1 LLPILLKRSANVFRK
16 ATILVVDD
24 EPHVLRLVR
33 ANLESSGYRVLTAA
47 DGDEGL
53 REVENALPDL
63 VILDIMMPR
72 MDGYA
77 VCKRIR
83 EISTVPVIMLTAR
96 SAQVDLV
103 HGFEV
108 GADDYLTKPFDVT
121 ELLMRV
127 QAVLR
132 RSKWPE
138 EVMTRQG
145 FKAGPIELDFA
156 QHRVTVDGDAV
167 KLTPTEYRL
176 LVYLA
181 TNANRVIV
189 HRELLRAVWGPE
201 YGEETE
207 YLRVYMRYL
216 RQKLEPNPANPIYLL
231 TQPGAGYM
239 LYRPEEDR

>member
-1 LLPILLKRSANVFRK
+1 MARK

-24 EPHVLRLVR
+24 EPHVLKLVK
-33 ANLESSGYRVLTAA
+33 ANLESSGYKVLTAS
-47 DGDEGL
+47 DGIEAVNL
-53 REVENALPDL
+53 VEQELPDL
-63 VILDIMMPR
+63 VVLDLMLPK

-77 VCKRIR
+77 ACRRIR
-83 EISTVPVIMLTAR
+83 EFSTVPVIMLTAR

-108 GADDYLTKPFDVT
+108 GADDYLTKPFSVT

-132 RSKWPE
+132 RSRWPE
-138 EVMTRQG
+138 EILTRQQ
-145 FKAGPIELDFA
+145 FQAGPIGIDFA
-156 QHRVTVDGDAV
+156 QHRVTTGGEAV

-176 LVYLA
+176 LSYLA
-181 TNANRVIV
+181 TNANRVV
-189 HRELLRAVWGPE
+189 THRELLRAVWGPE

-216 RQKLEPNPANPIYLL
+216 RQKLEPEPSNPKYLL

-239 LYRPEEDR
+239 LYQPEEDAG

>member
-1 LLPILLKRSANVFRK
+1 MPKK
-16 ATILVVDD
+16 ATILAVDD
-24 EPHVLRLVR
+24 EPHVVRLIK
-33 ANLESSGYRVLTAA
+33 ANLESSSYRVLTAT
-47 DGDEGL
+47 DGE
-53 REVENALPDL
+53 EAIHSVESELPDL
-63 VILDIMMPR
+63 VILDIMLPK

-77 VCKRIR
+77 VCSRIR
-83 EISTVPVIMLTAR
+83 EFSSVPIIMLTAR

-138 EVMTRQG
+138 EVITRHG
-145 FKAGPIELDFA
+145 FRAGPIEIDFA
-156 QHRVTVDGDAV
+156 QHRVTVDGQAV

-176 LVYLA
+176 LVYL
-181 TNANRVIV
+181 TSNPNRVII

-201 YGEETE
+201 YGDETE
-207 YLRVYMRYL
+207 YLRVYVRYL
-216 RQKLEPNPANPIYLL
+216 RQKLEPNPSDPQYLL

-239 LYRPEEDR
+239 FYQPDEDQM

>member
-1 LLPILLKRSANVFRK
+1 MPTK
-16 ATILVVDD
+16 ATILAVDD
-24 EPHVLRLVR
+24 EPRVLKLLK
-33 ANLESSGYRVLTAA
+33 ANLESSGYKVLTAA
-47 DGDEGL
+47 DGEEAIDM
-53 REVENALPDL
+53 VERHLPNL
-63 VILDIMMPR
+63 VILDLMLPK

-77 VCKRIR
+77 ACRRIR
-83 EISTVPVIMLTAR
+83 EFSSVPIIMLTAR
-96 SAQVDLV
+96 SAQVDLI

-108 GADDYLTKPFDVT
+108 GADDYLTKPFSVT

-138 EVMTRQG
+138 EIVSRQG
-145 FKAGPIELDFA
+145 FRTGPIEIDFA
-156 QHRVTVDGDAV
+156 QHRVTVDGEPV

-176 LVYLA
+176 LAYLA
-181 TNANRVIV
+181 SNANRVIL

-216 RQKLEPNPANPIYLL
+216 RQKLEPEPSNPRYLL

-239 LYRPEEDR
+239 LYQPEEDK

>member
-1 LLPILLKRSANVFRK
+1 MSKRS
-16 ATILVVDD
+16 TILAVDD
-24 EPHVLRLVR
+24 EPHVLRLLK
-33 ANLESSGYRVLTAA
+33 ANLESSGYKVLTAQNGEEA
-47 DGDEGL
+47 VEAVA
-53 REVENALPDL
+53 RESPDL
-63 VILDIMMPR
+63 VILDLMLPK

-77 VCKRIR
+77 VCRRIR
-83 EISTVPVIMLTAR
+83 EFSAVPVIILTAR
-96 SAQVDLV
+96 SAEVDLV

-108 GADDYLTKPFDVT
+108 GADDYLTKPFSVT

-138 EVMTRQG
+138 EIITRQS
-145 FKAGPIELDFA
+145 FKAGPIQIDFA
-156 QHRVTVDGDAV
+156 QHRVLAGGQEV

-176 LVYLA
+176 LTYLA
-181 TNANRVIV
+181 AHANRVIT

-201 YGEETE
+201 YGEESE

-216 RQKLEPNPANPIYLL
+216 RQKLEPDPSAPRYLL

-239 LYRPEEDR
+239 LYQPEEDR

>member
-1 LLPILLKRSANVFRK
+1 MTKK

-24 EPHVLRLVR
+24 EPHVLKLVR
-33 ANLESSGYRVLTAA
+33 ANLESSGYKVLTAT
-47 DGDEGL
+47 DGAEAVTL
-53 REVENALPDL
+53 VEQELPDL
-63 VILDIMMPR
+63 VILDLMLPK

-77 VCKRIR
+77 VCRRVR
-83 EISTVPVIMLTAR
+83 EFSSVPIIMLTAR

-108 GADDYLTKPFDVT
+108 GADDYLTKPFSVA

-127 QAVLR
+127 GAVLR
-132 RSKWPE
+132 RSRWPE
-138 EVMTRQG
+138 EIMTRQQ
-145 FKAGPIELDFA
+145 FKVGPIEIDFA
-156 QHRVTVDGDAV
+156 QHRVTVSGEPV

-176 LVYLA
+176 LSYLA
-181 TNANRVIV
+181 SNANRVVI

-216 RQKLEPNPANPIYLL
+216 RQKLEPDPSNPEYLL

-239 LYRPEEDR
+239 LYQPEGDSG

>member
-1 LLPILLKRSANVFRK
+1 MARK

-24 EPHVLRLVR
+24 EPHVLKLVR
-33 ANLESSGYRVLTAA
+33 ANLESSGYKVLTAA
-47 DGDEGL
+47 DG
-53 REVENALPDL
+53 VEAVNLVEQEMPEL
-63 VILDIMMPR
+63 VILDLMLPK

-77 VCKRIR
+77 ACRRIR
-83 EISTVPVIMLTAR
+83 EFSTVPVIMLTAR

-108 GADDYLTKPFDVT
+108 GADDYLTKPFSVT

-132 RSKWPE
+132 RSRWPE
-138 EVMTRQG
+138 EILTRQQ
-145 FKAGPIELDFA
+145 FQAGPIEIDFA
-156 QHRVTVDGDAV
+156 QHRVMTGGEQV

-176 LVYLA
+176 LSYLA
-181 TNANRVIV
+181 SNANRVV
-189 HRELLRAVWGPE
+189 THRELLRAVWGPE

-216 RQKLEPNPANPIYLL
+216 RQKLEPEPSDPKYLL

-239 LYRPEEDR
+239 LYQPEQDAG

>member
-1 LLPILLKRSANVFRK
+1 MGRK
-16 ATILVVDD
+16 ATILAVDD
-24 EPHVLRLVR
+24 EPHVLKLVK
-33 ANLESSGYRVLTAA
+33 ANLEPSGYKVLMAE
-47 DGDEGL
+47 DGEKAVEIVE
-53 REVENALPDL
+53 REVPDL
-63 VILDIMMPR
+63 VILDLMLPKL
-72 MDGYA
+72 DGYA
-77 VCKRIR
+77 VCRRIR
-83 EISTVPVIMLTAR
+83 EFSAVPVIMLTAR

-108 GADDYLTKPFDVT
+108 GADDYLTKPFSVT

-138 EVMTRQG
+138 EIMLRQE
-145 FKAGPIELDFA
+145 FKAGPIEIDFA
-156 QHRVTVDGDAV
+156 QHRVTVTGEPV

-176 LVYLA
+176 LAYMA
-181 TNANRVIV
+181 SNANRVII

-201 YGEETE
+201 YGDETE

-216 RQKLEPNPANPIYLL
+216 RQKLEPDPSDPCYLL

-239 LYRPEEDR
+239 LYQPDEDK

>member
-1 LLPILLKRSANVFRK
+1 MPTK

-24 EPHVLRLVR
+24 EPHVRKLVQ
-33 ANLESSGYRVLTAA
+33 ANLESSAYKVLTAE
-47 DGDEGL
+47 DGQTA
-53 REVENALPDL
+53 VEIVEHQMPDL
-63 VILDIMMPR
+63 VILDLMLPK

-77 VCKRIR
+77 VCRRIR
-83 EISTVPVIMLTAR
+83 EFSAVPVVMLTAR

-108 GADDYLTKPFDVT
+108 GADDYLTKPFSVA

-132 RSKWPE
+132 RSKWPVE
-138 EVMTRQG
+138 IVTRQD
-145 FKAGPIELDFA
+145 FQIGPIAIDFA
-156 QHRVTVDGDAV
+156 RHDVTVDGEPV

-176 LVYLA
+176 LSYLA
-181 TNANRVIV
+181 SNPNRVIS

-207 YLRVYMRYL
+207 YLRVYVRYL
-216 RQKLEPNPANPIYLL
+216 RQKLEPEPSNPVYIV

-239 LYRPEEDR
+239 LQQP

>member
-1 LLPILLKRSANVFRK
+1 MTKK
-16 ATILVVDD
+16 ASILVVDD
-24 EPHVLRLVR
+24 EPHVLKLVR
-33 ANLESSGYRVLTAA
+33 ANLESSGYKVLTAT
-47 DGDEGL
+47 DGAEAVAL
-53 REVENALPDL
+53 VEQELPDL
-63 VILDIMMPR
+63 IILDLMLPK

-77 VCKRIR
+77 VCRRVR
-83 EISTVPVIMLTAR
+83 EFSSVPIIMLTAR

-108 GADDYLTKPFDVT
+108 GADDYLTKPFSVT

-127 QAVLR
+127 GAVLR
-132 RSKWPE
+132 RSRWPE
-138 EVMTRQG
+138 EIMTRQQ
-145 FKAGPIELDFA
+145 FKAGPIEIDFA
-156 QHRVTVDGDAV
+156 QHRVTASGEPV

-176 LVYLA
+176 LSYLA
-181 TNANRVIV
+181 SNANRVVI

-216 RQKLEPNPANPIYLL
+216 RQKLEPDPSNPEYLL

-239 LYRPEEDR
+239 LHQPEENSA

>member
-1 LLPILLKRSANVFRK
+1 MSKK
-16 ATILVVDD
+16 ASILVVDD
-24 EPHVLRLVR
+24 EPHVQKLVK
-33 ANLESSGYRVLTAA
+33 ANLESSGYRVLLA
-47 DGDEGL
+47 DDGEQAVKM
-53 REVENALPDL
+53 VEEEIPDL
-63 VILDIMMPR
+63 VILDLMLPK

-77 VCKRIR
+77 VCRRIR
-83 EISTVPVIMLTAR
+83 EFSVVPVIMLTAR

-108 GADDYLTKPFDVT
+108 GADDYLTKPFSVT

-132 RSKWPE
+132 RTKWPE
-138 EVMTRQG
+138 EILSRQH
-145 FKAGPIELDFA
+145 FKVGPVEIDFA

-176 LVYLA
+176 LSYLA
-181 TNANRVIV
+181 SNPNRVV
-189 HRELLRAVWGPE
+189 SHRELLRAVWGPE

-216 RQKLEPNPANPIYLL
+216 RQKLEPEPSEPRYLL

-239 LYRPEEDR
+239 LYQPEEDQA

>member
-1 LLPILLKRSANVFRK
+1 MTRK
-16 ATILVVDD
+16 ATILAVDD
-24 EPHVLRLVR
+24 EPHVLKLVK
-33 ANLESSGYRVLTAA
+33 ANLESSGYKVLTAE
-47 DGDEGL
+47 DGERAVEIVE
-53 REVENALPDL
+53 RELPDL
-63 VILDIMMPR
+63 VILDLMLPKL
-72 MDGYA
+72 DGYA
-77 VCKRIR
+77 VCRRIR
-83 EISTVPVIMLTAR
+83 EFSAVPVIMLTAR

-108 GADDYLTKPFDVT
+108 GADDYLTKPFSVT

-138 EVMTRQG
+138 EIVLRQE
-145 FKAGPIELDFA
+145 FRAGPIEIDFA
-156 QHRVTVDGDAV
+156 QHRVTVAGEPV

-176 LVYLA
+176 LAYLA
-181 TNANRVIV
+181 SNANRVII

-201 YGEETE
+201 YGDETE

-216 RQKLEPNPANPIYLL
+216 RQKLEPDPSDPHYLL

-239 LYRPEEDR
+239 LYQPDEDK

>member
-1 LLPILLKRSANVFRK
+1 MSRK
-16 ATILVVDD
+16 ASILVVDD
-24 EPHVLRLVR
+24 EPHVLKLIK
-33 ANLESSGYRVLTAA
+33 ANLESSGYKVLTAE
-47 DGDEGL
+47 DGEQAL
-53 REVENALPDL
+53 QLVENERPDL
-63 VILDIMMPR
+63 IVLDLMLPK

-77 VCKRIR
+77 VCRRVR
-83 EISTVPVIMLTAR
+83 EFSAVPVIMLTAR

-108 GADDYLTKPFDVT
+108 GADDYLTKPFSVA

-138 EVMTRQG
+138 ELLGRQS
-145 FKAGPIELDFA
+145 FAAGPIEIDFA
-156 QHRVTVDGDAV
+156 QHRVTVSGEAV

-176 LVYLA
+176 LSYLA
-181 TNANRVIV
+181 SNANRVIL

-207 YLRVYMRYL
+207 YLRVYVRYL
-216 RQKLEPNPANPIYLL
+216 RQKLEPDPAVPRYLL

-239 LYRPEEDR
+239 FFQPEEGQA

>member
-1 LLPILLKRSANVFRK
+1 MPTK
-16 ATILVVDD
+16 ATILAVDD
-24 EPHVLRLVR
+24 EPRVLKLLK
-33 ANLESSGYRVLTAA
+33 ANLESSGYKVLTAA
-47 DGDEGL
+47 DGEEAVDL
-53 REVENALPDL
+53 VERHLPNL
-63 VILDIMMPR
+63 VILDLMLPK

-77 VCKRIR
+77 ACRRIR
-83 EISTVPVIMLTAR
+83 EFSSVPIIMLTAR
-96 SAQVDLV
+96 SAQVDLI

-108 GADDYLTKPFDVT
+108 GADDYLTKPFSVT

-138 EVMTRQG
+138 KIVSRQG
-145 FKAGPIELDFA
+145 FKTGPIEIDFA
-156 QHRVTVDGDAV
+156 QHRVTVDGGQV

-176 LVYLA
+176 LAYLA
-181 TNANRVIV
+181 SNANRVIL

-216 RQKLEPNPANPIYLL
+216 RQKLEPEPSNPRYLL

-239 LYRPEEDR
+239 LYQPEEDK

>member
-1 LLPILLKRSANVFRK
+1 MARK

-24 EPHVLRLVR
+24 EPHVLKLVK
-33 ANLESSGYRVLTAA
+33 ANLESSEYRVFTAE
-47 DGDEGL
+47 DGEQAI
-53 REVENALPDL
+53 RAVETELPDL
-63 VILDIMMPR
+63 VILDLMLPK
-72 MDGYA
+72 MDGYT
-77 VCKRIR
+77 VCSRIR
-83 EISTVPVIMLTAR
+83 EFSSVPVIMLTAR
-96 SAQVDLV
+96 SSKVDLV

-108 GADDYLTKPFDVT
+108 GADDYLTKPFDVA

-138 EVMTRQG
+138 EVMARQT
-145 FKAGPIELDFA
+145 FKTGPIEIDFA
-156 QHRVTVDGDAV
+156 QHRVTVDGEPV

-176 LVYLA
+176 LAYLA
-181 TNANRVIV
+181 SNANRVLL

-216 RQKLEPNPANPIYLL
+216 RQKLESDPSTPQYLL

-239 LYRPEEDR
+239 LYQPEEDKG

>member
-1 LLPILLKRSANVFRK
+1 MAIK
-16 ATILVVDD
+16 ATILAVDD
-24 EPHVLRLVR
+24 EPRVLKLLK
-33 ANLESSGYRVLTAA
+33 ANLESSGYAVLTAA
-47 DGDEGL
+47 DGEQAL
-53 REVENALPDL
+53 QTMERELPDL
-63 VILDIMMPR
+63 VLLDLMLPK

-77 VCKRIR
+77 VCRRIR
-83 EISTVPVIMLTAR
+83 EFSAVPVIMLTAR
-96 SAQVDLV
+96 SAQVDLI

-108 GADDYLTKPFDVT
+108 GADDYLTKPFSIT

-138 EVMTRQG
+138 EIVSRQG
-145 FKAGPIELDFA
+145 FKAGPIEIDFA
-156 QHRVTVDGDAV
+156 QHLVTVAGNAV

-176 LVYLA
+176 LAYMA
-181 TNANRVIV
+181 SNANRVLM

-216 RQKLEPNPANPIYLL
+216 RQKLEPEPSKPQYLL

-239 LYRPEEDR
+239 FHQPEEDR

>member
-1 LLPILLKRSANVFRK
+1 MPTK

-24 EPHVLRLVR
+24 EPHVRKLVQ
-33 ANLESSGYRVLTAA
+33 ANLESSGYSVLTAE
-47 DGDEGL
+47 DGQTA
-53 REVENALPDL
+53 VEIVERDLPDL
-63 VILDIMMPR
+63 VILDLMLPR

-77 VCKRIR
+77 VCRRIR
-83 EISTVPVIMLTAR
+83 EFSAVPVVMLTAR

-108 GADDYLTKPFDVT
+108 GADDYLTKPFSVA

-138 EVMTRQG
+138 EIVTRQD
-145 FKAGPIELDFA
+145 FEVGPISIDFA
-156 QHRVTVDGDAV
+156 RHDVAVDGEPV

-176 LVYLA
+176 LSYLA
-181 TNANRVIV
+181 SNPNRVIS

-207 YLRVYMRYL
+207 YLRVYVRYL
-216 RQKLEPNPANPIYLL
+216 RQKLEPDPSNPVYIV

-239 LYRPEEDR
+239 LQQP

>member
-1 LLPILLKRSANVFRK
+1 MAIK
-16 ATILVVDD
+16 ATILAVDD
-24 EPHVLRLVR
+24 EPRVLKLLK
-33 ANLESSGYRVLTAA
+33 ANLESSGYAVLTAA
-47 DGDEGL
+47 DGEQAL
-53 REVENALPDL
+53 QLMERELPDL
-63 VILDIMMPR
+63 VLLDLMLPK

-77 VCKRIR
+77 VCRRIR
-83 EISTVPVIMLTAR
+83 EFSAVPVIMLTAR
-96 SAQVDLV
+96 SAQVDLI

-108 GADDYLTKPFDVT
+108 GTDDYLTKPFSIT

-138 EVMTRQG
+138 EIVSRQG
-145 FKAGPIELDFA
+145 FKAGPIEIDFA
-156 QHRVTVDGDAV
+156 QHLVTAVGKAV

-176 LVYLA
+176 LAYMA
-181 TNANRVIV
+181 ANANRVLM

-216 RQKLEPNPANPIYLL
+216 RQKLEPEPSKPQYLL

-239 LYRPEEDR
+239 LHQPEEDK

>member
-1 LLPILLKRSANVFRK
+1 VFRRG
-16 ATILVVDD
+16 TILVVDD
-24 EPHVLRLVR
+24 EPHVVKLVK
-33 ANLESSGYRVLTAA
+33 ANLESSGYKVLAA
-47 DGDEGL
+47 EDGQQAIEMVE
-53 REVENALPDL
+53 RELPDL
-63 VILDIMMPR
+63 VILDLMLPKL
-72 MDGYA
+72 DGYA
-77 VCKRIR
+77 VCQRIR
-83 EISTVPVIMLTAR
+83 DFSAVPIIMLTAR

-108 GADDYLTKPFDVT
+108 GADDYLTKPFAVT

-138 EVMTRQG
+138 EIVSRQP
-145 FKAGPIELDFA
+145 FRAGQIEIDFG
-156 QHRVTVDGDAV
+156 QHRVAVQGEPV

-181 TNANRVIV
+181 SNANRVIL

-201 YGEETE
+201 YGKETE

-216 RQKLEPNPANPIYLL
+216 RQKLESDPANPRYLL
-231 TQPGAGYM
+231 TQPGAGY
-239 LYRPEEDR
+239 LFNQPNEKGSQPADV

>member
-1 LLPILLKRSANVFRK
+1 M
-16 ATILVVDD
+16 TIKGTVLAVDD
-24 EPHVLRLVR
+24 EPRVMKLLE
-33 ANLESSGYRVLTAA
+33 ANLKSSGYSVLTAA
-47 DGDEGL
+47 DGEEAL
-53 REVENALPDL
+53 QIFEREMPDL
-63 VILDIMMPR
+63 VLLDLMLPK

-77 VCKRIR
+77 VCRRIR
-83 EISTVPVIMLTAR
+83 EFSAVPVIMLTAR
-96 SAQVDLV
+96 SSQVDLI

-108 GADDYLTKPFDVT
+108 GADDYLTKPFSIA

-138 EVMTRQG
+138 DIVTREG
-145 FKAGPIELDFA
+145 FKAGPIEIDFA
-156 QHRVTVDGDAV
+156 LHQVTTSGSEV

-176 LVYLA
+176 LAYMA
-181 TNANRVIV
+181 SNANRVLT

-216 RQKLEPNPANPIYLL
+216 RQKLEPEPSNPQYLL

-239 LYRPEEDR
+239 IYQPEEDR

>member
-1 LLPILLKRSANVFRK
+1 MATK
-16 ATILVVDD
+16 AIILVVDD
-24 EPHVLRLVR
+24 EPHVRKLVQ
-33 ANLESSGYRVLTAA
+33 ANLESSGYKVLTAE
-47 DGDEGL
+47 DGQTAVDIVE
-53 REVENALPDL
+53 RELPDL
-63 VILDIMMPR
+63 VILDLMLPR

-77 VCKRIR
+77 VCRRIR
-83 EISTVPVIMLTAR
+83 EFSAVPVIMLTAR

-108 GADDYLTKPFDVT
+108 GADDYLTKPFSVA

-138 EVMTRQG
+138 EIVTRQE
-145 FKAGPIELDFA
+145 AQIGPIVIDFA
-156 QHRVTVDGDAV
+156 RHEVLVDGKPV

-176 LVYLA
+176 LSYLA
-181 TNANRVIV
+181 SNPNRVIS
-189 HRELLRAVWGPE
+189 HRELLRAVWGAE

-207 YLRVYMRYL
+207 YLRVYVRYL
-216 RQKLEPNPANPIYLL
+216 RQKLEPDPSNPAFII

-239 LYRPEEDR
+239 LQQP

>member
-1 LLPILLKRSANVFRK
+1 MPTK

-24 EPHVLRLVR
+24 EPHVRKLVQ
-33 ANLESSGYRVLTAA
+33 ANLESSAYKVLTAE
-47 DGDEGL
+47 DGQTA
-53 REVENALPDL
+53 VEIVEHEMPDL
-63 VILDIMMPR
+63 VILDLMLPK

-77 VCKRIR
+77 VCRRIR
-83 EISTVPVIMLTAR
+83 EFSAVPVVMLTAR

-108 GADDYLTKPFDVT
+108 GADDYLTKPFSVA

-138 EVMTRQG
+138 EIVTRQD
-145 FKAGPIELDFA
+145 FQIGPIAIDFA
-156 QHRVTVDGDAV
+156 RHDVTVDGEPV

-176 LVYLA
+176 LSYLA
-181 TNANRVIV
+181 SNPNRVIS

-207 YLRVYMRYL
+207 YLRVYVRYL
-216 RQKLEPNPANPIYLL
+216 RQKLEPDPSNPVYIV

-239 LYRPEEDR
+239 LQQP

>member
-1 LLPILLKRSANVFRK
+1 MPTK
-16 ATILVVDD
+16 ATILAVDD
-24 EPHVLRLVR
+24 EPRVLKLLK
-33 ANLESSGYRVLTAA
+33 ANLESSGYKVLTAA
-47 DGDEGL
+47 DGEEAIDL
-53 REVENALPDL
+53 VERHLPNL
-63 VILDIMMPR
+63 VILDLMLPK

-77 VCKRIR
+77 ACRRIR
-83 EISTVPVIMLTAR
+83 EFSSVPIIMLTAR
-96 SAQVDLV
+96 SAQVDLI

-108 GADDYLTKPFDVT
+108 GADDYLTKPFSVT

-138 EVMTRQG
+138 EIVSRQG
-145 FKAGPIELDFA
+145 FRTGPIEIDFA
-156 QHRVTVDGDAV
+156 QHRVTVDGEPV

-176 LVYLA
+176 LAYLA
-181 TNANRVIV
+181 SNANRVIL

-207 YLRVYMRYL
+207 YLRVYTRYL
-216 RQKLEPNPANPIYLL
+216 RQKLEPEPSNPRYLL

-239 LYRPEEDR
+239 LYQPEEDK

>member
-1 LLPILLKRSANVFRK
+1 MAKK

-24 EPHVLRLVR
+24 EPHVLKLVK
-33 ANLESSGYRVLTAA
+33 ANLESSDYRVLTAE
-47 DGDEGL
+47 DGEQAI
-53 REVENALPDL
+53 RAVETKLPDL
-63 VILDIMMPR
+63 VILDLMLPK
-72 MDGYA
+72 MDGYT
-77 VCKRIR
+77 VCSRIR
-83 EISTVPVIMLTAR
+83 EFSSVPVIMLTAR
-96 SAQVDLV
+96 SAKVDLV

-108 GADDYLTKPFDVT
+108 GADDYLTKPFDVA

-132 RSKWPE
+132 RGKWPE
-138 EVMTRQG
+138 EVMARQV
-145 FKAGPIELDFA
+145 FKAGPIEIDFA
-156 QHRVTVDGDAV
+156 QHRVTVDGEPV

-176 LVYLA
+176 LAYMA
-181 TNANRVIV
+181 SNANRVLL

-216 RQKLEPNPANPIYLL
+216 RQKLEPDPSNPHYLL

-239 LYRPEEDR
+239 LYQPEEDKG